1 MEGKPLRLTPHEYC
15 IRSGQIALL
24 DEWDKMGN
32 HSLKPGG
39 AFFKSGSGLMEVR
52 CRPWLENHCISGG
65 CGGEWSIRLL
75 KWANRIE
82 TISKENEYGAAKAE
96 E

>member
-52 CRPWLENHCISGG
+52 CGHGW
-65 CGGEWSIRLL
+65 
-75 KWANRIE
+75 K
-82 TISKENEYGAAKAE
+82 TTVFQVGAAENGAYAS
-96 E
+96 